1 MFTPPHRSRKMDDFL
16 NPSVLSQQTSL
27 FGVWVLG
34 VSLGLTAC
42 TATCLPFMGTWV
54 LGRGGTHIQALR
66 DTALFVTGRILAY
79 SLLGAIA
86 AGAGTWLAQ
95 VMRGGSGNLVIGMAS
110 IGAGI
115 WLLRSGNAHSACS
128 VKRSAGAPPLLLG
141 FSLSLTP
148 CAPLASLLA
157 VCAAAGSIKL
167 GMANGVAFGL
177 GAALTPLLVLLPLI
191 SLLGKNLRENREWIT
206 GWIRWGAAAVLV
218 VLGLRRILL
227 GF

>member
-1 MFTPPHRSRKMDDFL
+1 MCNQQSQSMDNFLTPSLLP
-16 NPSVLSQQTSL
+16 QQTSL

-42 TATCLPFMGTWV
+42 TATCLPFMGTWI
-54 LGRGGTHIQALR
+54 LGRGGSQMQALR
-66 DTALFVTGRILAY
+66 DTALFVSGRILAY
-79 SLLGAIA
+79 SMLGAIA

-110 IGAGI
+110 IGAGL
-115 WLLRSGNAHSACS
+115 WLLRSAQTHSPCS
-128 VKRSAGAPPLLLG
+128 AKRNAGATPPLLLG

-157 VCAAAGSIKL
+157 VCAAAGSINL
-167 GMANGVAFGL
+167 GVANGVAFGL
-177 GAALTPLLVLLPLI
+177 GAALTPLLILLPLI
-191 SLLGKNLRENREWIT
+191 SLLGKNLRENRDWIT
-206 GWIRWGAAAVLV
+206 TWIRWGAAAVLV
-218 VLGLRRILL
+218 VLGLRRIVL

>member
-1 MFTPPHRSRKMDDFL
+1 MDDFL
-16 NPSVLSQQTSL
+16 NPALLSQQTSL

-42 TATCLPFMGTWV
+42 TATCLPFMGTWI
-54 LGRGGTHIQALR
+54 LGRGGSQLQALR
-66 DTALFVTGRILAY
+66 DTALFVSGRVLAY
-79 SLLGAIA
+79 TLLGAVA
-86 AGAGTWLAQ
+86 ASAGTWLAQ
-95 VMRGGSGNLVIGMAS
+95 VMRGGTGNFVIGAAS
-110 IGAGI
+110 ISAGI
-115 WLLRSGNAHSACS
+115 WLLQSARAHASCSAVRNKDVS
-128 VKRSAGAPPLLLG
+128 PPFVLG

-206 GWIRWGAAAVLV
+206 SWIRWGAAAVLI
-218 VLGLRRILL
+218 VLGVRRILL
-227 GF
+227 GL

>member
-1 MFTPPHRSRKMDDFL
+1 MDDFL
-16 NPSVLSQQTSL
+16 NPALLPQQTSL
-27 FGVWVLG
+27 FAVWMLG

-54 LGRGGTHIQALR
+54 LGRGGSQLQALR
-66 DTALFVTGRILAY
+66 DTGLFVAGRIVAY
-79 SLLGAIA
+79 TLLGAIA

-95 VMRGGSGNLVIGMAS
+95 VMRGGTGNFIIGAAS
-110 IGAGI
+110 VAAGI
-115 WLLRSGNAHSACS
+115 WLLQSARAHAPCG
-128 VKRSAGAPPLLLG
+128 VARGKEAAPPFVLG

-157 VCAAAGSIKL
+157 VCAAAGSIQW
-167 GMANGVAFGL
+167 GMASGVAFGL
-177 GAALTPLLVLLPLI
+177 GAALTPLLILLPLI

-206 GWIRWGAAAVLV
+206 RWIRWGAAAVLI

-227 GF
+227 AL

>member
-1 MFTPPHRSRKMDDFL
+1 MDSFL
-16 NPSVLSQQTSL
+16 NPALLPQQTSL
-27 FGVWVLG
+27 LAVWLLG

-54 LGRGGTHIQALR
+54 LGRGGTQVQALR
-66 DTALFVTGRILAY
+66 DTALFVSGRIVAY
-79 SLLGAIA
+79 ALLGAVA

-95 VMRGGSGNLVIGMAS
+95 AMRGGSGNLVIGFAS
-110 IGAGI
+110 IGAGA
-115 WLLRSGNAHSACS
+115 WLLRSSRKHPSCAAARGA
-128 VKRSAGAPPLLLG
+128 AGTPPLLLG

-177 GAALTPLLVLLPLI
+177 GAALTPLLILLPLI
-191 SLLGKNLRENREWIT
+191 SLLGKSLRENRAWIT
-206 GWIRWGAAAVLV
+206 RWIRWGAAAVLV

-227 GF
+227 GL

>member
-1 MFTPPHRSRKMDDFL
+1 MDDFL
-16 NPSVLSQQTSL
+16 NPALLPQQTSL
-27 FGVWVLG
+27 FAVWMLG

-54 LGRGGTHIQALR
+54 LGRGGSQLQALR
-66 DTALFVTGRILAY
+66 DTGLFVSGRIVAY
-79 SLLGAIA
+79 TLLGAVA
-86 AGAGTWLAQ
+86 ASAGTWLAQ
-95 VMRGGSGNLVIGMAS
+95 VMRGGTGNFIIGAAS
-110 IGAGI
+110 IAAGV
-115 WLLRSGNAHSACS
+115 WLLQ
-128 VKRSAGAPPLLLG
+128 SAGAHAPCGVARGKEAAPPFVLG

-157 VCAAAGSIKL
+157 VCAAAGSIQW
-167 GMANGVAFGL
+167 GMASGVAFGL

-206 GWIRWGAAAVLV
+206 RWIRWGAAAVLI

-227 GF
+227 AL

>member
-1 MFTPPHRSRKMDDFL
+1 MDDFL
-16 NPSVLSQQTSL
+16 NPALLPQQTSL
-27 FGVWVLG
+27 FAVWLLG

-54 LGRGGTHIQALR
+54 LGRGGSQLQALR
-66 DTALFVTGRILAY
+66 DTGLFVAGRILAY
-79 SLLGAIA
+79 CLLGAIA

-95 VMRGGSGNLVIGMAS
+95 VMRGGTGNFVIGLAS
-110 IGAGI
+110 IAAGL
-115 WLLRSGNAHSACS
+115 WLLRSAKAHAPCA
-128 VKRSAGAPPLLLG
+128 VARSAGGTPPLLLG

-157 VCAAAGSIKL
+157 VCAAAGSIQW

-191 SLLGKNLRENREWIT
+191 SLLGKNLRDNREWIT
-206 GWIRWGAAAVLV
+206 RWIRWGAAAVLI
-218 VLGLRRILL
+218 VLGLRRIFLAL
-227 GF
+227 

>member
-1 MFTPPHRSRKMDDFL
+1 MDDFL
-16 NPSVLSQQTSL
+16 NPALLPQQTSL
-27 FGVWVLG
+27 FAVWLLG

-54 LGRGGTHIQALR
+54 LGRGGTQLQALR
-66 DTALFVTGRILAY
+66 DTALFVSGRILAY
-79 SLLGAIA
+79 CLLGAIA

-95 VMRGGSGNLVIGMAS
+95 VMRGGTGNFVIGSAS
-110 IGAGI
+110 IAAGL
-115 WLLRSGNAHSACS
+115 WLLRTAKAHAPCSAA
-128 VKRSAGAPPLLLG
+128 RGAGGTPPLLLG

-157 VCAAAGSIKL
+157 VCAAAGSIQW

-191 SLLGKNLRENREWIT
+191 SLLGKHLRDNREWIT
-206 GWIRWGAAAVLV
+206 RWIRWGAAAVLI

-227 GF
+227 AL